1 MAFARSLAFYVLAR
15 DVPQFHEYLVVGR
28 GLPTEKVPEP
38 TIYRMRIFAPNALVA
53 RSKFWYFMKRL
64 SNIKKMTGEILATT
78 EVRFPRPC
86 LPLDGCC
93 APFSRPNSAR
103 TWTDLDLASPCER
116 AGLVGLLLLRSLRR
130 SRGRSRTLACGSA
143 TTRGAAPTTCTRSTA
158 S

>member
-15 DVPQFHEYLVVGR
+15 DMPQFHEYLVVGR

-86 LPLDGCC
+86 LPSL
-93 APFSRPNSAR
+93 AVVRPSLAQTPSAHGP
-103 TWTDLDLASPCER
+103 TWTWPHHAR
-116 AGLVGLLLLRSLRR
+116 VRVW
-130 SRGRSRTLACGSA
+130 LACSF
-143 TTRGAAPTTCTRSTA
+143 SDL
-158 S
+158 